1 MVTFWKDVAA
11 KAPHHSRASWM
22 KYYRR
27 HKHELNRTEGDE
39 PLPAPP
45 TKKMRYGKNDDILL
59 AQYFAKRPEGT
70 SDALFQTFAK
80 EVSSTSSIHSEC
92 KDTDRIY

>member
-11 KAPHHSRASWM
+11 KSPHHSRASWM

-27 HKHELNRTEGDE
+27 NKPELHRNDGE

-45 TKKMRYGKNDDILL
+45 SKKMRYGKNDDVLL

-70 SDALFQTFAK
+70 SDSLFQAFAK
-80 EVSSTSSIHSEC
+80 EVSSWDIVN
-92 KDTDRIY
+92 

>member
-27 HKHELNRTEGDE
+27 HKHELNRSEGDE

-45 TKKMRYGKNDDILL
+45 AKKMRYGKNDDILL
-59 AQYFAKRPEGT
+59 AQYFASRPEGT
-70 SDALFQTFAK
+70 SDALFQAFAK
-80 EVSSTSSIHSEC
+80 DVSANFYDQIGWLFMYC
-92 KDTDRIY
+92 VP